1 MKSKFFT
8 GVLAVVACALI
19 IAWAPSYFA
28 RNANQSDFEKAS
40 TWLTSAPVAP
50 AETMQKPGMTPLDA
64 AKQTSQAFVEVAR
77 KVTPSI
83 VMITNEAKL
92 KSEFGDE
99 NFRDLFG
106 DNPFGQF
113 FQMPPQQREQ
123 VRKSIGSGVVLS
135 ADGYIITNNHV
146 VDSSTK
152 LQVTLPDGKK
162 VSAKIIG
169 TDPKSDLALI
179 KVDGVTL
186 QPVTLGHSDEIEV
199 GEWVL
204 AIGSPFGEALQHSV
218 TAGIISARGRSNV
231 GIADYEDFIQ
241 TDAAINPGNSGGAL
255 VDLDGSLIG
264 INTAIVSSN
273 GSNAGV
279 GFAIPVNMVRKIA
292 EQLKADGRVIR
303 GYLGVNIQEI
313 TPELQKSMNLKTTDG
328 AVVSDLQ
335 KDSPAE
341 KAGLKPYDVITSING
356 MKVKNNTELRDKIA
370 GLKPG
375 SIAQLGIVR
384 DGKEQTIDL
393 QIGEM
398 KADAGINDKQ
408 QESNEKMGMELQTL
422 TPDLGKRLGTDRE
435 NGVVVSNVLPGSAA
449 AEAGLQKGDVI
460 FEVNRKEISS
470 VSDFKNAANQDQDS
484 AILLAVDRQGSSFFV
499 TIELG

>member
-356 MKVKNNTELRDKIA
+356 MKVKNNTE
-370 GLKPG
+370 
-375 SIAQLGIVR
+375 
-384 DGKEQTIDL
+384 
-393 QIGEM
+393 
-398 KADAGINDKQ
+398 
-408 QESNEKMGMELQTL
+408 
-422 TPDLGKRLGTDRE
+422 DRKS
-435 NGVVVSNVLPGSAA
+435 VV
-449 AEAGLQKGDVI
+449 
-460 FEVNRKEISS
+460 
-470 VSDFKNAANQDQDS
+470 
-484 AILLAVDRQGSSFFV
+484 
-499 TIELG
+499 